1 MGNVSP
7 GCDKSGEV
15 PRESVLMPIPISS
28 NARLRAALDRL
39 SDAVGA
45 VRFDLVGPDNER
57 LGSVRDRVGRL
68 IGQHLEPRLA
78 DREAPLLVAV
88 FGPTGGGK
96 STLINSIAGRV
107 IGEAGA
113 LRPTTRQPVVWCHR
127 IHSPRYHGSGFEAA
141 RVVED
146 DHPLTRHLT
155 LVDTPDLDSYLVEH
169 RRRTEIVLDSCDAA
183 IFVTTPQRY
192 ADAVP
197 WETLREVLRR
207 RLPVLVVANRLSRRS
222 GGAVTDLVALL
233 RGAGMDVATDG
244 VVTIQEQRL
253 RGEGLFPSGAI
264 RRIGRHL
271 DELAAAPEPVIDRGL
286 AGTIG
291 VVLEGVDI
299 LLDGLEADACRA
311 AGMMALAQA
320 AADSQAAEIS
330 LHLER
335 GDLVRSE
342 VVARWQRLVG
352 VSDLAAL
359 VTRGWAKARDLV
371 RPPVEAE
378 AIAAVGEEARAQLV
392 ELLVYRARLAFDQS
406 REGWLLEAGGPAL
419 LQAVRLD
426 DDRCRGIAEEV
437 VSAWY
442 SQLVELVGG
451 EGKGRFRI
459 ARAAS
464 IGVNATATIL
474 LVGVFAH
481 TGGLTGAEVGVV
493 AGAAAAQQAVLE
505 HLFGS
510 ATASRLAAQ
519 GRSRLVDGARL
530 VLSEGIAPLLAA
542 LETVSPPVRI
552 RDELGEAAT
561 GVAEQARSV
570 FHG

>member
-1 MGNVSP
+1 
-7 GCDKSGEV
+7 
-15 PRESVLMPIPISS
+15 MPIPISS

-57 LGSVRDRVGRL
+57 LASVRDRVGRL
-68 IGQHLEPRLA
+68 IDQHLEPRLA

-113 LRPTTRQPVVWCHR
+113 LRPTTRHPLVWCHR
-127 IHSPRYHGSGFEAA
+127 VHSHRYLRAGFEEAQ
-141 RVVED
+141 VVED

-197 WETLREVLRR
+197 WETLHQVLER

-222 GGAVTDLVALL
+222 GGAVTDLIGLL
-233 RGAGMDVATDG
+233 RGAGMEVAADG
-244 VVTIQEQRL
+244 VVMLQEQRL

-264 RRIGRHL
+264 KRIGRHL
-271 DELAAAPEPVIDRGL
+271 DELAGAPELVIDRGL
-286 AGTIG
+286 AGTIE
-291 VVLEGVDI
+291 VVLDGVDT
-299 LLDGLEADACRA
+299 LLTGLEADAARA
-311 AGMMALAQA
+311 ANMAALALA
-320 AADSQAAEIS
+320 ATDSQAAEIS
-330 LHLER
+330 LHLEQ

-352 VSDLAAL
+352 VSDLAAV

-371 RPPVEAE
+371 RPQVEAE
-378 AIAAVGEEARAQLV
+378 AIAAVGEEARYQLT
-392 ELLVYRARLAFDQS
+392 ELLVYRARLAFDQT
-406 REGWLLEAGGPAL
+406 REAWLLEAGGPPL
-419 LQAVRLD
+419 LQGVRLD
-426 DDRCRGIAEEV
+426 EGRCRHAAEEV

-442 SQLVELVGG
+442 AQLVELVGG

-519 GRSRLVDGARL
+519 GRLQLVDGARL
-530 VLSEGIAPLLAA
+530 VLAEGIAPLLAA
-542 LETVSPPVRI
+542 LETVNPPMRI
-552 RDELGEAAT
+552 RDELVAAAAGVAGEARLMT
-561 GVAEQARSV
+561 
-570 FHG
+570 HG